1 MTTVI
6 LFLDDGVH
14 KKLSLLFTSDVF
26 CWGKKKY
33 GSTISTNL
41 WQSLENIFRSQAFL
55 LDDEEF
61 TSGWI
66 ESYVIPIPSLPM
78 AYFQVD

>member
-1 MTTVI
+1 MEFTRNC
-6 LFLDDGVH
+6 LYFLRLMFSVEE
-14 KKLSLLFTSDVF
+14 
-26 CWGKKKY
+26 KKKY